1 MKNASNVR
9 ALFQA
14 ILVLR
19 NEDEAERFLRDLLT
33 EEEIREFS
41 RRWEVAQLLANKVS
55 YVNIEEQTQM
65 SSTTIARI
73 SKFLRGKIG
82 GYQLVLDRLHHH
94 SNSVSPVGSDA

>member
-1 MKNASNVR
+1 MKNTSNVR

-14 ILVLR
+14 ILVLQ
-19 NEDEAERFLRDLLT
+19 NEEEAERFLRDLLT
-33 EEEIREFS
+33 KEEIREFS
-41 RRWEVAQLLANKVS
+41 RRWEVAQLLAGKVS
-55 YVNIEEQTQM
+55 YVNIEKQTQM

-73 SKFLRGKIG
+73 SKFLRGKFG

>member
-1 MKNASNVR
+1 MENTSNVR
-9 ALFQA
+9 SLLQALLLLQ
-14 ILVLR
+14 
-19 NEDEAERFLRDLLT
+19 NEDEAGRFLRDLLT

-41 RRWEVAQLLANKVS
+41 RRWEVAQLLAEKVS
-55 YVNIEEQTQM
+55 YVNIEKKTQM

-73 SKFLRGKIG
+73 SKFLSGKFG